1 MNAYGGAQ
9 QPPAAMV
16 PHAYMPSQAARQQ
29 YSMYGGGDVGG
40 HHLHHHQQQH
50 APASMMPPPQPAGGQ
65 GYPQAAAAARGP
77 RENNHH
83 GSRKQRQ
90 LQPGDHVAA
99 NVAEPPGEAWIIT
112 AFIGISS
119 AGGLYEVHDEEA
131 EPNSANRYFLE
142 AHNVQPMPR
151 SASCRDEKPQGV
163 GSVVLGVY
171 PGTTTFYRATVVAAP
186 KRTPAG
192 EWDAYTL
199 QFEDDDQGAEPGAPL
214 GRHVD
219 FRHVVPLPSGG
230 AQGM

>member
-29 YSMYGGGDVGG
+29 HSMYGGGDVGG
-40 HHLHHHQQQH
+40 HHQQHH
-50 APASMMPPPQPAGGQ
+50 APASNMPPPQQAGGQ
-65 GYPQAAAAARGP
+65 GYQQAAARAP

-99 NVAEPPGEAWIIT
+99 NVAEGGSGEAWIIT
-112 AFIGISS
+112 VFIGISA
-119 AGGLYEVHDEEA
+119 AGGLYEVFDEEA
-131 EPNSANRYFLE
+131 EPQSVNRYFLE
-142 AHNVQPMPR
+142 AHNVLPMPC
-151 SASCRDEKPQGV
+151 SASCRDEKPHTV

-214 GRHVD
+214 GRPVD
-219 FRHVVPLPSGG
+219 FRHVVALPAGG
-230 AQGM
+230 A